1 PGPWGLKI
9 CAFFFSS
16 RRRHTRFSRDW
27 SSDVCSSDLL
37 GALVTGGAV
46 AAFLSTSSGITVSVA
61 GVIAQDIL
69 RGGVRSFRAGT
80 LLALVVPLALAI
92 AARSLPIA
100 DVVGLAFAVAASTFC
115 PLLVLGVWWR

>member
-1 PGPWGLKI
+1 ARRPAVARAL
-9 CAFFFSS
+9 
-16 RRRHTRFSRDW
+16 RRRYTAGLLMTGRAAAVVLTRPGRLIGGLGG
-27 SSDVCSSDLL
+27 DLL

-100 DVVGLAFAVAASTFC
+100 DVVGLALDRKSTR
-115 PLLVLGVWWR
+115 LN